1 MHKTRS
7 VILLI
12 ILLQSLSIQLVPTL
26 AVDIEP
32 EGTLV
37 GGKIRSNTVWTK
49 ENSPYILRDNILV
62 PRGVKLTI
70 EEGVVVDLH
79 IWSMTIEGSLK
90 VRGTPEERIL
100 FNVSEMTLSNYN
112 KARIY
117 FTDDSAPW
125 KEGNIDGCRLEYV
138 DIHCANYTAE
148 YGLIKGGTLKLDH
161 VAIYGSRYH
170 NKKYTIQSDGVI
182 TNCLFDGV
190 ILALNMEDGTVT
202 DNTFLNIKQG
212 AAITIHNGTVRNNL
226 IDGAVRGINVKN
238 AFVMN
243 NTILNT
249 QINGIL
255 IKNEDIP
262 WNETKLRPIIT
273 RNLIMGCEEDAIRI
287 TGEIKPVL
295 TRNAIMDN
303 SNGVYFDV
311 DSFKE
316 GVLPRIEY
324 NVFYGNDNN
333 IYVDREDPRIL
344 IYLKNNWWG
353 TNNIDL
359 IHDKIFDEQDDPQTC
374 TILVEP
380 FLADP
385 PSSLPEIHYS
395 FEASCKHSQIELNE
409 ENEVSGKITP
419 PLETFDVRLV
429 CTGPD
434 GEGFEIDLKTD
445 CEGSF
450 VYEFTPDHVGVW
462 SIALT
467 PGEHELIKG
476 LGTKELEFNVTR
488 ISSSIDCSLSPAA
501 PLVGEE
507 VTLSGVL
514 TPALLGERIQIEVL
528 DPNGIRYHS
537 QATTN
542 SDGEFEYKHE
552 RETHG
557 EYSVTFTWGGTKEV
571 EAASETAVFRVHRP
585 SWLEMFIRDE
595 TGSPLPDAIVRM
607 VIQPPSQASLAD
619 STDEEGR
626 AVFQDILSGEYS
638 FAVEKTDYETSTVT
652 SQINEGEASELTVE
666 LEKNVYEEPSP
677 PVVDGRPVSGDTP
690 LYYGFIPSALIFVI
704 LIVLYTTINGINKS
718 R

>member
-7 VILLI
+7 VILLV
-12 ILLQSLSIQLVPTL
+12 ILLQSMSIQIVPTL
-26 AVDIEP
+26 GVNEEP

-49 ENSPYILRDNILV
+49 ENSPYILKDNILV
-62 PRGVKLTI
+62 PHGVRLTI
-70 EEGVVVDLH
+70 EEGVAVDLH
-79 IWSMTIEGSLK
+79 IWSMTIEGSLR

-117 FTDDSAPW
+117 FKNESAPW
-125 KEGNIDGCRLEYV
+125 KEGSIDGCRLEYV

-148 YGLIKGGTLKLDH
+148 YGLIKGGTLLLDH

-170 NKKYTIQSDGVI
+170 NKKYTVETDGVI

-190 ILALNMEDGTVT
+190 ILAVKMEEGTVT
-202 DNTFLNIKQG
+202 DNRFLNIKQG

-238 AFVMN
+238 AYVSN

-262 WNETKLRPIIT
+262 WNETKLRPKIT
-273 RNLIMGCEEDAIRI
+273 RNLIMGCEEDAVRI
-287 TGEIKPVL
+287 TGEIKPVF
-295 TRNAIMDN
+295 TRNVFIDN

-353 TNNIDL
+353 TNNTDL

-374 TILVEP
+374 TIIVEP
-380 FLADP
+380 VQAK
-385 PSSLPEIHYS
+385 PSSTLPKIQYD
-395 FEASCKHSQIELNE
+395 FKASCQKNQIELNE
-409 ENEVSGKITP
+409 KNEVTGKVTP
-419 PLETFDVRLV
+419 PLETFDIQLV

-434 GEGFEIDLKTD
+434 GDRFEEYLKTD
-445 CEGSF
+445 GEGSF
-450 VYEFTPDHVGVW
+450 AYEFTPDSIGVW
-462 SIALT
+462 HIALT
-467 PGEHELIKG
+467 PGEHELFKNS
-476 LGTKELEFNVTR
+476 GTEELEFNVTK
-488 ISSSIDCSLSPAA
+488 ISSRIDCSASPET
-501 PLVGEE
+501 PFVGDE
-507 VTLSGVL
+507 VTVSGVL
-514 TPALLGERIQIEVL
+514 NPALPNERVQIEVI
-528 DPNGIRYHS
+528 DPNGVKYHS
-537 QATTN
+537 QSTTD
-542 SDGEFEYKHE
+542 SDGEFEYKLV
-552 RETHG
+552 RDTHG
-557 EYSVTFTWGGTKEV
+557 NYSATFTWRGTKEV
-571 EAASETAVFRVHRP
+571 DATSETTVFRVHRP
-585 SWLEMFIRDE
+585 SWLEIFIKDE
-595 TGSPLPDAIVRM
+595 AGSPVPDAIVRM
-607 VIQPPSQASLAD
+607 VFQPLGQASLAGKTD
-619 STDEEGR
+619 SNGKT
-626 AVFQDILSGEYS
+626 VFQEILSGEYS
-638 FAVEKTDYETSTVT
+638 FAVERTDYESSAVS
-652 SQINEGEASELTVE
+652 SQVLEGETSELTVE
-666 LEKNVYEEPSP
+666 LEKSVSKEPSP
-677 PVVDGRPVSGDTP
+677 PDVDGRPGSEGVP
-690 LYYGFIPSALIFVI
+690 LFYGLIPSTLIFVI
-704 LIVLYTTINGINKS
+704 LIGLYIMINGINKG

>member
-7 VILLI
+7 IILLI
-12 ILLQSLSIQLVPTL
+12 ILLQTTSIQVVPTL
-26 AVDIEP
+26 GVEADP

-37 GGKIRSNTVWTK
+37 GGKIRSNTFWTK
-49 ENSPYILRDNILV
+49 ENSPYILKDNILV

-79 IWSMTIEGSLK
+79 IWSMTIEGSLR
-90 VRGTPEERIL
+90 VRGTHDERVL
-100 FNVSEMTLSNYN
+100 FNVSEMTLSSYN

-117 FTDDSAPW
+117 FTDESAPW
-125 KEGNIDGCRLEYV
+125 KEGSIDGCRLEYV

-161 VAIYGSRYH
+161 VAIYGARYH
-170 NKKYTIQSDGVI
+170 NKKYTVESDGVV

-190 ILALNMEDGTVT
+190 ILALKMEVGAVI
-202 DNTFLNIKQG
+202 NNRFVNIKQG
-212 AAITIHNGTVRNNL
+212 AAITIYNGTVKDNF

-238 AFVMN
+238 AYVRN

-255 IKNEDIP
+255 VKNEDIP
-262 WNETKLRPIIT
+262 WNQTKLKPVIT
-273 RNLIMGCEEDAIRI
+273 GNLIMGCEEDAVRI
-287 TGEIKPVL
+287 TGEIKPIL
-295 TRNAIMDN
+295 TRNVFIDN
-303 SNGVYFDV
+303 ANGVYFDV
-311 DSFKE
+311 DSFKK
-316 GVLPRIEY
+316 GVMPRIEY
-324 NVFYGNDNN
+324 NVFHGNDNN

-344 IYLKNNWWG
+344 IHLEDNWWG
-353 TNNIDL
+353 TYSTET
-359 IHDKIFDEQDDPQTC
+359 IHEKIFDEQDDPQTC

-380 FLADP
+380 FLSDP

-409 ENEVSGKITP
+409 ENEVTGEITP
-419 PLETFDVRLV
+419 PLETFDVQLV

-434 GEGFEIDLKTD
+434 GYGFEEGLKTD
-445 CEGSF
+445 GEGSF
-450 VYEFTPDHVGVW
+450 VYEFNPDHVGVW

-467 PGEHELIKG
+467 PGEHELLKG

-501 PLVGEE
+501 PLAGEE
-507 VTLSGVL
+507 ITISGVL
-514 TPALLGERIQIEVL
+514 SPALSGERVQIEVT
-528 DPNGIRYHS
+528 DPNGISY
-537 QATTN
+537 QGQVTTN

-557 EYSVTFTWGGTKEV
+557 EYSVTFTWSGTKEV

-585 SWLEMFIRDE
+585 SWLEIFIKDE
-595 TGSPLPDAIVRM
+595 TGSPVPDAIVRM
-607 VIQPPSQASLAD
+607 VIQPKSQASLAD
-619 STDEEGR
+619 STDEEGK
-626 AVFQDILSGEYS
+626 AVFQDILSGDYS

-666 LEKNVYEEPSP
+666 LEKNISEEPSP
-677 PVVDGRPVSGDTP
+677 PVVDGRPVSGSTP
-690 LYYGFIPSALIFVI
+690 LYYGLIPSALIFVI
-704 LIVLYTTINGINKS
+704 LIMLYTTINRINKF

>member
-1 MHKTRS
+1 
-7 VILLI
+7 
-12 ILLQSLSIQLVPTL
+12 
-26 AVDIEP
+26 
-32 EGTLV
+32 
-37 GGKIRSNTVWTK
+37 
-49 ENSPYILRDNILV
+49 
-62 PRGVKLTI
+62 
-70 EEGVVVDLH
+70 VVVDLH
-79 IWSMTIEGSLK
+79 IWSMTVEGSLR
-90 VRGTPEERIL
+90 VSGTPEERII

-112 KARIY
+112 KARIW
-117 FTDDSAPW
+117 FTNNSAPW
-125 KEGNIDGCRLEYV
+125 KEGSIDGCRLEYV

-170 NKKYTIQSDGVI
+170 NKKYTVESDGLV
-182 TNCLFDGV
+182 TDCLFDGV
-190 ILALNMEDGTVT
+190 ILALKMEVGTVT
-202 DNTFLNIKQG
+202 NNRFLNIKQG
-212 AAITIHNGTVRNNL
+212 AAITIYNGTVKDNF

-238 AFVMN
+238 AYVRN

-255 IKNEDIP
+255 VKNEDIP
-262 WNETKLRPIIT
+262 WNQTKLKPVIT
-273 RNLIMGCEEDAIRI
+273 SNLIMGCEEDAVRI

-295 TRNAIMDN
+295 TRNVFMDN
-303 SNGVYFDV
+303 ANGVYFDV

-316 GVLPRIEY
+316 GVMPRIEY
-324 NVFYGNDNN
+324 NVFHGNDNN

-344 IYLKNNWWG
+344 IHLEDNWWG
-353 TNNIDL
+353 TYSTET
-359 IHDKIFDEQDDPQTC
+359 IHEKIFDEQDDPQTC

-385 PSSLPEIHYS
+385 PSSLPVIHYG
-395 FEASCKHSQIELNE
+395 FEASCKHSQIMLNE
-409 ENEVSGKITP
+409 ENEVTGKITP
-419 PLETFDVRLV
+419 PLETFEVQFV

-434 GEGFEIDLKTD
+434 GYGFEEDLKTD
-445 CEGSF
+445 GEGSF

-467 PGEHELIKG
+467 PGEHQLLKG

-488 ISSSIDCSLSPAA
+488 IGSSIDCSLSPAA

-507 VTLSGVL
+507 VTISGVL
-514 TPALLGERIQIEVL
+514 TPALSGERVQIEVL
-528 DPNGIRYHS
+528 DPNGIRYNS
-537 QATTN
+537 QATTDG
-542 SDGEFEYKHE
+542 DGEFEYRHE

-557 EYSVTFTWGGTKEV
+557 EYSVTFTWGGTEEV

-585 SWLEMFIRDE
+585 SWLEIFIRDE
-595 TGSPLPDAIVRM
+595 TGSPVPDAIVRM
-607 VIQPPSQASLAD
+607 VIQPQSQASLAD
-619 STDEEGR
+619 TTDKEGR

-652 SQINEGEASELTVE
+652 SQIDEGETSELTVE
-666 LEKNVYEEPSP
+666 IEKNIPEEPSH
-677 PVVDGRPVSGDTP
+677 PVVDGRPASGDTP

-704 LIVLYTTINGINKS
+704 LIVLYTTINGINKP

>member
-1 MHKTRS
+1 MNKTRS

-12 ILLQSLSIQLVPTL
+12 ILFQTISIQVAPTL
-26 AVDIEP
+26 AIETEP
-32 EGTLV
+32 EGTIV
-37 GGKIRSNTVWTK
+37 GGKIRRNTIWTK
-49 ENSPYILRDNILV
+49 ENSPYVLKDNILV
-62 PRGVKLTI
+62 PRGVRLTI

-79 IWSMTIEGSLK
+79 IWSMTIEGSL
-90 VRGTPEERIL
+90 RAMGTPEERIF

-112 KARIY
+112 KARIWY
-117 FTDDSAPW
+117 KDTSIRYT
-125 KEGNIDGCRLEYV
+125 EGSSRGCVLEYV
-138 DIHCANYTAE
+138 DIRCANYTAE

-170 NKKYTIQSDGVI
+170 NKKYTVESDGLV

-190 ILALNMEDGTVT
+190 ILAVKMEVGTVT
-202 DNTFLNIKQG
+202 NNRFLNIKQG
-212 AAITIHNGTVRNNL
+212 AAITIHNGTVRDNI

-238 AFVMN
+238 AYVMN

-249 QINGIL
+249 QKNGIL
-255 IKNEDIP
+255 VKNEDIP
-262 WNETKLRPIIT
+262 WNETKLKPLIT
-273 RNLIMGCEEDAIRI
+273 RNLIMGCEEDAVRI
-287 TGEIKPVL
+287 TGEIKPKL
-295 TRNAIMDN
+295 TRNVFMDN
-303 SNGVYFDV
+303 ANGVYFDV

-316 GVLPRIEY
+316 GVMPRIEN
-324 NVFYGNDNN
+324 NVFHGNDNN

-344 IYLKNNWWG
+344 IHLEENWWG
-353 TNNIDL
+353 TYSTET
-359 IHDKIFDEQDDPQTC
+359 IHEKIFDEQDDPQTC

-395 FEASCKHSQIELNE
+395 FEASCKHSQIKLNE
-409 ENEVSGKITP
+409 ENEVTGKIMP

-434 GEGFEIDLKTD
+434 GDGFEEVLKTD
-445 CEGSF
+445 GEGSF

-467 PGEHELIKG
+467 PGEHELLKG
-476 LGTKELEFNVTR
+476 LGTEELEFNVTK
-488 ISSSIDCSLSPAA
+488 ISSSIDCSISPAM

-514 TPALLGERIQIEVL
+514 NPTLPSERVQIEVT

-537 QATTN
+537 QAITN
-542 SDGEFEYKHE
+542 NDGEFEYKHE

-557 EYSVTFTWGGTKEV
+557 EYNVTFTWGGTEEV
-571 EAASETAVFRVHRP
+571 EPASETAVFRVHRP
-585 SWLEMFIRDE
+585 SWLEVFIRDE
-595 TGSPLPDAIVRM
+595 TGAPVQDAIVRM
-607 VIQPPSQASLAD
+607 VIQPPSQASLAGRTD
-619 STDEEGR
+619 SEGK

-638 FAVEKTDYETSTVT
+638 FAVEKTNYETSTVT
-652 SQINEGEASELTVE
+652 SQIHEGEASELTVE
-666 LEKNVYEEPSP
+666 IEENVHEEPSP
-677 PVVDGRPVSGDTP
+677 PVVDGRPASGDDP

-704 LIVLYTTINGINKS
+704 LIVLYTTINGINKP

>member
-12 ILLQSLSIQLVPTL
+12 ILLQSMSIQIVTTL
-26 AVDIEP
+26 GVDEGP

-37 GGKIRSNTVWTK
+37 GGKIRSNTIWTK
-49 ENSPYILRDNILV
+49 ENNPYILHDNILV

-79 IWSMTIEGSLK
+79 IWSMTIEGSLR
-90 VRGTPEERIL
+90 VSGTPDERIL
-100 FNVSEMTLSNYN
+100 LNVSEMTLSSYN
-112 KARIY
+112 KARLW
-117 FTDDSAPW
+117 FTNNSAPW
-125 KEGNIDGCRLEYV
+125 KEGSIDGCRLEYV

-161 VAIYGSRYH
+161 VAIHGSRYH
-170 NKKYTIQSDGVI
+170 NKKYTVESDGLV

-190 ILALNMEDGTVT
+190 ILALNMEVGTVI
-202 DNTFLNIKQG
+202 NNRFVNIKQG
-212 AAITIHNGTVRNNL
+212 AAITIYNGTVKDNI

-238 AFVMN
+238 AYVKN

-249 QINGIL
+249 QINRIL

-262 WNETKLRPIIT
+262 WNQTKLKPVIT
-273 RNLIMGCEEDAIRI
+273 SNLIMGCEEDAVRI
-287 TGEIKPVL
+287 TGEIKPIL
-295 TRNAIMDN
+295 TRNVFMDN
-303 SNGVYFDV
+303 ANGVYFDV

-316 GVLPRIEY
+316 GVMPRIEY
-324 NVFYGNDNN
+324 NVFHGNDNN

-344 IYLKNNWWG
+344 IHLEDNWWG
-353 TNNIDL
+353 IYSTET
-359 IHDKIFDEQDDPQTC
+359 IHEKIFDEQDDPQTC

-395 FEASCKHSQIELNE
+395 FEASCKHNQIELNE
-409 ENEVSGKITP
+409 ENEVTGKITP
-419 PLETFDVRLV
+419 PLETFDIQLA

-434 GEGFEIDLKTD
+434 GDGFEEGLKTD
-445 CEGSF
+445 GEGSF
-450 VYEFTPDHVGVW
+450 VYEFTPDQVGVW

-467 PGEHELIKG
+467 PGEHELLKG
-476 LGTKELEFNVTR
+476 LGTKELEFNVTK
-488 ISSSIDCSLSPAA
+488 ISSSIDCSLSPAT

-507 VTLSGVL
+507 VTLSGGL
-514 TPALLGERIQIEVL
+514 TPALSGERVQIEVT

-537 QATTN
+537 QATTD

-557 EYSVTFTWGGTKEV
+557 EYSVTFMWDGTEEV

-585 SWLEMFIRDE
+585 SWLEIFIKDE
-595 TGSPLPDAIVRM
+595 TGSPVPDAIVRM

-652 SQINEGEASELTVE
+652 SQIDEGEASELTVG
-666 LEKNVYEEPSP
+666 LEKNISEEPSP
-677 PVVDGRPVSGDTP
+677 PVVDGRPVSGGAP